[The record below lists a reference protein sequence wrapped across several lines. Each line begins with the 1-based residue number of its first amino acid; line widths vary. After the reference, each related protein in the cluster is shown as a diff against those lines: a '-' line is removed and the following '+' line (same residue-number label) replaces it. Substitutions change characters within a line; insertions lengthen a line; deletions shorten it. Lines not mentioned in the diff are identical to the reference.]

1 MIVRG
6 DLGSNWPTTLL
17 PRVPGELRNLFGRS
31 GSVLAYARSPTR
43 SLEGRASTH
52 AIQVGRAVA
61 VSMGLAVGKGL
72 GVGDV
77 GKVGVGGQGGGGWR
91 GALGGGEGGG
101 VGGRGGGAGMGPL
114 GGTEVGAPGAQET
127 VSRRRG
133 RAKRRT
139 IGFISRSVSF

>member
-31 GSVLAYARSPTR
+31 GSVLTYARSPTR

-77 GKVGVGGQGGGGWR
+77 GKVGVGVQGGGSWI
-91 GALGGGEGGG
+91 
-101 VGGRGGGAGMGPL
+101 GPL

-139 IGFISRSVSF
+139 IGFISRSVSFCG